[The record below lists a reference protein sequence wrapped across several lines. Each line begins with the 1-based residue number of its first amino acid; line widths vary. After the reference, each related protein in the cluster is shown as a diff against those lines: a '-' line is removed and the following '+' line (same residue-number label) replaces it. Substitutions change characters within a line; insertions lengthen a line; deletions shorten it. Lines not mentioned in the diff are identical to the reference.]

1 MNIPLVDLDRVQDSI
16 ENARGMP
23 NRYYTDLDAY
33 AEERDALFA
42 DQWACAAFASD
53 VPEAGCVY
61 RFSWLACLCWWC
73 ETNKTPSVFF
83 IMSAATEV

>member
-53 VPEAGCVY
+53 VPEA
-61 RFSWLACLCWWC
+61 
-73 ETNKTPSVFF
+73 
-83 IMSAATEV
+83 